1 MPVTEDMAWATD
13 KTKQELQQVLL
24 NLLKGNPDILNS
36 VTQAAS
42 QEGGYAAEAVSI
54 LFEVYYTESYI
65 VLKILFKN
73 YFVMTTN
80 FSIQTSLL
88 SCPYLLLIT
97 DILWGLLSC
106 SHQEV
111 VMKVA
116 GEIREAQRCLASLKK
131 KIT

>member
-97 DILWGLLSC
+97 DILWELLSC

>member
-80 FSIQTSLL
+80 FGIQTSLL

-97 DILWGLLSC
+97 DIYGDYFLI
-106 SHQEV
+106 V
-111 VMKVA
+111 T
-116 GEIREAQRCLASLKK
+116 KK
-131 KIT
+131 W

>member
-1 MPVTEDMAWATD
+1 MPVTEDMAWATN

>member
-116 GEIREAQRCLASLKK
+116 GEIREAQKCPASLKK